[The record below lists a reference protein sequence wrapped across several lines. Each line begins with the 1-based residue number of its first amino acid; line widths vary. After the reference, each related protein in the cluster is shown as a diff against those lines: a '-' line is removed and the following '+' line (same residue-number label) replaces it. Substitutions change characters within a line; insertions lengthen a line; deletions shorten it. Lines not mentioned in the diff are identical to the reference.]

1 MSRVEVRRLLIST
14 LAWAII
20 WAAGTFYW
28 SLHAGKGNNGFFSL
42 GMPLI
47 LPACLTIW
55 LTLRSFII
63 ATDNEAGWGAFCGT
77 MVGCLL
83 GFLSI
88 LIFFA
93 FVLNLPGTGTERL
106 VLVRVAGACIG
117 ALIGAL
123 AEAACISWI

>member
-28 SLHAGKGNNGFFSL
+28 TLHAGKGNYGFISF

-47 LPACLTIW
+47 LPTCMAIW
-55 LTLRSFII
+55 LTLRGFIK
-63 ATDNEAGWGAFCGT
+63 ATDNQAAWGALRGT
-77 MVGCLL
+77 VVGCLL
-83 GFLSI
+83 GFLAF
-88 LIFFA
+88 LMFA
-93 FVLNLPGTGTERL
+93 LAVNMPGIGLERAVLAT
-106 VLVRVAGACIG
+106 VASACTG
-117 ALIGAL
+117 ALVGAL